1 MDRFSNF
8 ICSNEKRESICIRA
22 LLYQVYHLALHDKWD
37 EAVAVMEQ
45 FRLQVNL
52 FVSSLSSWIL
62 KLSIALGQSSPFWTT
77 NQSSI

>member
-1 MDRFSNF
+1 METLRLMDRFSNF

-45 FRLQVNL
+45 FRLQVNVFIRFISLELHIKVIEL
-52 FVSSLSSWIL
+52 F
-62 KLSIALGQSSPFWTT
+62 
-77 NQSSI
+77 

>member
-45 FRLQVNL
+45 FRLQVNVFIRFIPLELDIKVIEL
-52 FVSSLSSWIL
+52 F
-62 KLSIALGQSSPFWTT
+62 
-77 NQSSI
+77 